1 MRQILKIK
9 KKEFDLTGKNVNKDK
24 NLSMI
29 SNKMMRMKIF
39 GMLLIAASK
48 RASQAQMICLCIR
61 LHKCI
66 GKIQSNFNQS
76 PIKILTR

>member
-1 MRQILKIK
+1 
-9 KKEFDLTGKNVNKDK
+9 
-24 NLSMI
+24 
-29 SNKMMRMKIF
+29 MRMKIF